1 LRLPDYTTAA
11 MWMWLIVSPTQRPPL
26 PWEAEST
33 PGLECGRKAYV
44 NGKLQWHHRE
54 SNPRP
59 IMQIAWEEKNF
70 LVAGK
75 QESPNNL
82 THLAS
87 AQPCEVKKR
96 KILKKLQH

>member
-1 LRLPDYTTAA
+1 
-11 MWMWLIVSPTQRPPL
+11 
-26 PWEAEST
+26 
-33 PGLECGRKAYV
+33 
-44 NGKLQWHHRE
+44 
-54 SNPRP
+54 
-59 IMQIAWEEKNF
+59 MQIAWEEKNF